1 MECLSSTPGKVFG
14 LFFLVFSASAV
25 QATTNCSG
33 TLSGTHS
40 DVIVNGV
47 ACVLDG
53 ADVQG
58 SVLVDSG
65 GSLVATGGTQILGS
79 IQAQSGGDVQ
89 LDQVTVV
96 GEVKLLNSGNV
107 IVGDLADVK
116 YLNVEASGNVEVR
129 GIVGGIESKGSG
141 GIKLDGATLFPG
153 GLIVESA
160 SGAVEICGSSIGD
173 GIGVVLGAGDVLVEA
188 STQCAASTITG
199 SLKVEKGTGNVRVVG
214 ATVNNGDLI
223 VVEQMGS
230 VFLEGV
236 SLSDVNVEKGFGDVT
251 FQNVVTDS
259 DVKIVENGGDVNIS
273 GSWLGSA
280 VDVSLN
286 NNVVFY
292 GNASQYE
299 VVSISGNQGSVVVDS
314 NCDFVLTIN
323 GNQGVTVA
331 NNNETDA
338 ALAGAACN
346 NADGLGVTYV
356 EVNQNTGSVLIDNN
370 IGQFLTC
377 SSNASTPTGS
387 GNVFVLTDGQCV
399 GL

>member
-1 MECLSSTPGKVFG
+1 MECLSLTPGKVFG
-14 LFFLVFSASAV
+14 LSFLVFSASAV

-79 IQAQSGGDVQ
+79 IQAQSGGDIE
-89 LDQVTVV
+89 LGEATVV

-107 IVGDLADVK
+107 IVGDLADVSNLK
-116 YLNVEASGNVEVR
+116 VEASGDVEVR

-153 GLIVESA
+153 GLIVDSA

-173 GIGVVLGAGDVLVEA
+173 GINVVLSIGDVLVEA
-188 STQCAASTITG
+188 SMQCAASTVTG
-199 SLKVEKGTGNVRVVG
+199 SLEVEKGTGNVRVVG
-214 ATVNNGDLI
+214 ATMTGSDLV
-223 VVEQMGS
+223 VVEQTGS

-236 SLSDVNVEKGFGDVT
+236 SLSDVKVEKGFGDVT
-251 FQNVVTDS
+251 LQDVETDS
-259 DVKIVENGGDVNIS
+259 DTKIVEGDGDVNIS
-273 GSWLGSA
+273 GSWLGSS

-314 NCDFVLTIN
+314 NCDFVLKID
-323 GNQGVTVA
+323 GNQGVTVTG
-331 NNNETDA
+331 NNETDA

-346 NADGLGVTYV
+346 NADGLGVTFV
-356 EVNQNTGSVLIDNN
+356 EVSQNTGSVVIDNN
-370 IGQFLTC
+370 VGQFLTC
-377 SSNASTPTGS
+377 SNNTFPPTGS
-387 GNVFVLTDGQCV
+387 GNIFVLTDGQCD